1 MYVCMYVMIFAL
13 VTLHICT
20 YICMYVNAP
29 AVKDTLEQPPSGGH
43 GGEVQVLWT
52 NAAIAGDG
60 AKTQFNDWSCPK
72 AFHCMEVIFGSFTV
86 AKEVQ
91 PMNVS
96 NNAVLHKQNNKTET
110 ATNATTSASSIT
122 TSGATVL
129 TILRPRKEY

>member
-1 MYVCMYVMIFAL
+1 MYVYLYVMIFAL
-13 VTLHICT
+13 VTLHLCT
-20 YICMYVNAP
+20 CMYVNAS

-60 AKTQFNDWSCPK
+60 AMTQSNDWSCPK

-96 NNAVLHKQNNKTET
+96 NNDVLHKQNIKTDT

-129 TILRPRKEY
+129 TILRPCTEY